1 MNVVLRVNILFPNCF
16 SFALARLYK
25 HKHSILLKVYLNS
38 CKSTFH
44 IKMFRLIVAVLLVS
58 SITSLPLPKFEES
71 FFQRFVEDL
80 KEPELALGAARLLT
94 KFFALN
100 ARNYLGEYFGISEK
114 QFIDLNK
121 LEEFVNSIPIL
132 VMNWNNRDRILQV
145 QLFSTGNV
153 ALNPLVVRK

>member
-1 MNVVLRVNILFPNCF
+1 MNVVLRVNILLPNCF
-16 SFALARLYK
+16 SFALTRLYK
-25 HKHSILLKVYLNS
+25 QKQSILLKVCLNS

-71 FFQRFVEDL
+71 LFQRFVEDL

-132 VMNWNNRDRILQV
+132 VMN
-145 QLFSTGNV
+145 
-153 ALNPLVVRK
+153 

>member
-1 MNVVLRVNILFPNCF
+1 
-16 SFALARLYK
+16 
-25 HKHSILLKVYLNS
+25 
-38 CKSTFH
+38 
-44 IKMFRLIVAVLLVS
+44 MFRLIVAVLLVS

-71 FFQRFVEDL
+71 LFQRFVEDL

-132 VMNWNNRDRILQV
+132 VMN
-145 QLFSTGNV
+145 
-153 ALNPLVVRK
+153 